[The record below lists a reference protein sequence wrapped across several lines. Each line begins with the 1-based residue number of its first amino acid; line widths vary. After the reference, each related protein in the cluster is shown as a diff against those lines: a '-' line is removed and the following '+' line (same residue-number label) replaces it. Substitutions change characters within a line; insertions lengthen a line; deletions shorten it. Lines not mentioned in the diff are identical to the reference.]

1 MGDAVEPE
9 TDADGITTI
18 ATPMSLEALAAMAEA
33 RFGNLVKAV
42 VDIAR
47 DVMVLGAEMHADEE
61 ALLLEEGS
69 RQADLWGID
78 LYPDR
83 FGTPDFIEFDS
94 MINLRPSQGNR
105 SRSVED
111 PEARRA
117 VTAVVARLIKP

>member
-47 DVMVLGAEMHADEE
+47 DVMV
-61 ALLLEEGS
+61 
-69 RQADLWGID
+69 
-78 LYPDR
+78 
-83 FGTPDFIEFDS
+83 
-94 MINLRPSQGNR
+94 
-105 SRSVED
+105 
-111 PEARRA
+111 
-117 VTAVVARLIKP
+117 